1 VLFVEKLGT
10 NMNEDRSKTD
20 ESSIKEKNKY
30 AFNVRVVS
38 DLITSVKALI
48 SVMLIDSSG
57 VVQEKYL

>member
-1 VLFVEKLGT
+1 MLFVEKLGT